1 MKLTGTLKEN
11 VEKAES
17 TEQAKELI
25 AQAGMELTDD
35 EMQKVSGGTSNSP
48 IRHHFCEDCLYE
60 WDGPEDEY
68 LCPRCGREWTY
79 VTDYYQ

>member
-1 MKLTGTLKEN
+1 MKLTGRLKEN

-35 EMQKVSGGTSNSP
+35 EMQKVS
-48 IRHHFCEDCLYE
+48 
-60 WDGPEDEY
+60 
-68 LCPRCGREWTY
+68 
-79 VTDYYQ
+79 